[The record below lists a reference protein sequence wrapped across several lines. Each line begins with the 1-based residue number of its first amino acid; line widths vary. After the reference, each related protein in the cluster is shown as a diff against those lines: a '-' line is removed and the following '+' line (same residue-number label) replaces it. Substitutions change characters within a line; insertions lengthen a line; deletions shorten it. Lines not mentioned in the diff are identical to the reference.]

1 MPQGRLFI
9 VSGPSGAG
17 KSSICEALYKDG
29 TYTPSI
35 SMTTRA
41 RRGSEIP
48 GVSYYYVSDEEF
60 QKTIEEGGFLE
71 YAGIYG
77 HRYGTPKAPVLKN
90 LEDGK
95 DVVLEIEMQ
104 GAMQAKKAYP
114 EAITV
119 FILPP
124 SMRALRDRLIK
135 RGTEDED
142 QLKKRMK
149 ESLAEIRR
157 IKDYDYYIVNDDLM
171 HSIEELRSIGEGSGT
186 KVPEDVS
193 DIVKRYEEEENKC
206 YYTPQ
211 LTC

>member
-1 MPQGRLFI
+1 
-9 VSGPSGAG
+9 
-17 KSSICEALYKDG
+17 
-29 TYTPSI
+29 
-35 SMTTRA
+35 MTTRA
-41 RRGSEIP
+41 PRGREIP

-60 QKTIEEGGFLE
+60 QKTIDEDGFLE
-71 YAGIYG
+71 HAGIYG
-77 HRYGTPKAPVLKN
+77 HRYGTPKAPVLEK
-90 LEDGK
+90 LKEGK

-114 EAITV
+114 EAIMV

-124 SMRALRDRLIK
+124 SMQALRDRLIK

-142 QLKKRMK
+142 QLHKRMK

-157 IKDYDYYIVNDDLM
+157 IKDYEYYIVNDDLK
-171 HSIEELRSIGEGSGT
+171 HSIEELRAIGKGKGT

-193 DIVKRYEEEENKC
+193 EIVKRYEEEESKC

-211 LTC
+211 LIC